1 MTINMKTAIFLSIRE
16 KATRLPKKV
25 LLKIRGRTVTEHLI
39 DRLKLAKLPDMI
51 IMCTSTHPD
60 DDVLVDIAK
69 SNGINFFRG
78 SEDDKLDRYLKA
90 SINYKLDFMVIV
102 DGDDIF
108 CDPECIDN
116 IIRKYFETNADY
128 IVYENL
134 PVGVTGHGVKL
145 EALKKVVE
153 LKDEMDTE
161 VWGGYFT
168 ETGLFTVLKLKAPK
182 ELDYPEIRMTLDY
195 PEDFNFFKKIFEELY
210 KINKIFTLRE
220 ILELLE
226 KNPQIIE
233 LNKCVHEKYL
243 AGIREAEKKIRF
255 KKVKQ

>member
-1 MTINMKTAIFLSIRE
+1 MINMKTAIFLSIRE

-25 LLKIRGRTVTEHLI
+25 LLKIKGKTVTEHLI
-39 DRLKLAKLPDMI
+39 NRLKLAILPDMI

-69 SNGINFFRG
+69 SNRINFFRG
-78 SEDDKLDRYLKA
+78 SEDDKLDRYLKTA
-90 SINYKLDFMVIV
+90 IDYKIDFMVIV

-116 IIRKYFETNADY
+116 IIRKYLETNADY
-128 IVYENL
+128 IVYKEL

-145 EALKKVVE
+145 DALKKVVE

-168 ETGLFTVLKLKAPK
+168 ETGLFTVIKLKAPK
-182 ELDYPEIRMTLDY
+182 ELNYPEIRMTLDY
-195 PEDFNFFKKIFEELY
+195 PEDFEFFKKIFEELY
-210 KINKIFTLRE
+210 KTNKIFTLHE
-220 ILELLE
+220 ILDLLK
-226 KNPQIIE
+226 KNPQIMG

-243 AGIREAEKKIRF
+243 EGIREAEKKIKI